1 MSEIESGQNTNNPEP
16 APVVEQAGAE
26 PQSVEQPAPANS
38 GDAQPAQ
45 EQADDSLLTG
55 TESEAKTAE
64 GEEQTEG
71 KDEETSILGAPE
83 EYAFDGVDASDLGIR
98 GFSEVAKEL
107 NLSQEAATTIME
119 RSMAGMREQ
128 LAKQRA
134 ELRKEAMAS
143 KELDF
148 SNPEV
153 ANQTQSAFK
162 RYFADKPRL
171 QAKLRAFNLDVDP
184 DFVGVIKR
192 IGADMAEGSFV
203 QGVRGHEPQTAGIDY
218 RKLYPNTKM
227 DY

>member
-26 PQSVEQPAPANS
+26 PQSVEQAAPANS

-55 TESEAKTAE
+55 TESEANAAE

-71 KDEETSILGAPE
+71 KEEEPSILGAPE

-203 QGVRGHEPQTAGIDY
+203 QGVRGHESQTAGIDY